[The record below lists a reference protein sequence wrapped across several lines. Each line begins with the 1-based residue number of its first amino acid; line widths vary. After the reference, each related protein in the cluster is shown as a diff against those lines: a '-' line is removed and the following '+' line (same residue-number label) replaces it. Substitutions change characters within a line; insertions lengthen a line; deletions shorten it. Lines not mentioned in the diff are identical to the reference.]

1 MSLTATELSA
11 LRWKSTATSVAEADA
26 LLARIWSSTE
36 SRQQITGDLIK
47 DADGKTAIAVRTGV
61 MNLVVVA
68 PGAERAVGAASA
80 LSSLPRNPSRTLFI
94 VPRDP
99 EGPPTFSARLEIFCA
114 VTPRGDGTSAC
125 TELLWI
131 DASGEAG
138 RHLSSMVPQL
148 SLHDLPTL
156 LWWDHTI
163 DPSSQDLKELL
174 RGVDRALFNGS
185 DQRGAGINVVS
196 ELVKVA
202 ASTGTALSDFSL
214 IRQARWRDA
223 VASAFDE
230 PEIAPYL
237 HSLTEIRATY
247 SSGSNSSAPVNIVK
261 PTYHLA
267 WLTSRL
273 GATVITPL
281 NNASGAWG
289 GLISDAGQR
298 IALKLEPVVDAGHS
312 GTTLALHLKG
322 ERRGSTL
329 ELTVRADG
337 ATTQVQ
343 ATINGTL
350 VNERIFRAKRATDA
364 ELLSNALELGEV
376 DPLSPSI
383 LRTSYSSSDER
394 TASATYR

>member
-36 SRQQITGDLIK
+36 SRQQITSDLIK
-47 DADGKTAIAVRTGV
+47 DADGKTAVAVRTGV

-196 ELVKVA
+196 DLVKVA

-237 HSLTEIRATY
+237 HSLTEICATY

-350 VNERIFRAKRATDA
+350 VKERSFRAKRATDA

-383 LRTSYSSSDER
+383 LRTFVQLVG
-394 TASATYR
+394 

>member
-26 LLARIWSSTE
+26 LLARLWGSTE

-47 DADGKTAIAVRTGV
+47 DADGKTPIAVRTGV

-99 EGPPTFSARLEIFCA
+99 EGPPTFRARLEIFCA

-156 LWWDHTI
+156 LWWDHTV

-196 ELVKVA
+196 DLVKVA

-261 PTYHLA
+261 PTYHRA

-273 GATVITPL
+273 GATVVTPL

-312 GTTLALHLKG
+312 GTTLALHLRG

-383 LRTSYSSSDER
+383 LRTFVQLVG
-394 TASATYR
+394 

>member
-47 DADGKTAIAVRTGV
+47 DADGKTAVAVRTGV

-281 NNASGAWG
+281 NNASGTWS

-383 LRTSYSSSDER
+383 LRTFVQLVG
-394 TASATYR
+394 

>member
-26 LLARIWSSTE
+26 LLARLWGSTE
-36 SRQQITGDLIK
+36 SRQEITGDLIK
-47 DADGKTAIAVRTGV
+47 DADGKTPIAVRTGV

-99 EGPPTFSARLEIFCA
+99 EGPPTFRARLEIFCA

-185 DQRGAGINVVS
+185 DQRGVGINVVS
-196 ELVKVA
+196 DLVKVA

-247 SSGSNSSAPVNIVK
+247 AAGSNSNAPVNIVK

-273 GATVITPL
+273 GASVVAPL
-281 NNASGAWG
+281 NNKSGSWG
-289 GLISDAGQR
+289 GLISDGGQR
-298 IALKLEPVVDAGHS
+298 IALTLEPVVDAGHS

-350 VNERIFRAKRATDA
+350 VKERTFRAKRATDA

-383 LRTSYSSSDER
+383 LRTFVQLVG
-394 TASATYR
+394 

>member
-99 EGPPTFSARLEIFCA
+99 EGPPTFRARLEIFCA

-156 LWWDHTI
+156 LWWDHTV

-281 NNASGAWG
+281 NNASGTWS

-383 LRTSYSSSDER
+383 LRTFVQLVG
-394 TASATYR
+394 

>member
-26 LLARIWSSTE
+26 LLARLWGSTE
-36 SRQQITGDLIK
+36 SRQQITSDLIK
-47 DADGKTAIAVRTGV
+47 DADGKTPIAVRTGV

-99 EGPPTFSARLEIFCA
+99 EGPPTFRARLEIFCA

-185 DQRGAGINVVS
+185 DQRGVGINVVS
-196 ELVKVA
+196 DLVKVA

-247 SSGSNSSAPVNIVK
+247 AAGSNSNAPVNIVK

-273 GATVITPL
+273 GASVVTPL
-281 NNASGAWG
+281 NNRSGSWG

-298 IALKLEPVVDAGHS
+298 IALTLEPVVDAGHS

-343 ATINGTL
+343 AAINGTL
-350 VNERIFRAKRATDA
+350 VKERIFRAKRATDA

-383 LRTSYSSSDER
+383 LRTFVQLVG
-394 TASATYR
+394 

>member
-26 LLARIWSSTE
+26 LLARLWGSTE

-47 DADGKTAIAVRTGV
+47 DADGKTPIAVRTGV

-99 EGPPTFSARLEIFCA
+99 EGPPTFRARLEIFCA

-185 DQRGAGINVVS
+185 DQRGVGINVVS
-196 ELVKVA
+196 DLVKVA

-247 SSGSNSSAPVNIVK
+247 AAGSNSNAPVNIVK

-273 GATVITPL
+273 GASVVTPL
-281 NNASGAWG
+281 NNKSGSWSG
-289 GLISDAGQR
+289 TISDAGQR
-298 IALKLEPVVDAGHS
+298 IALALEPVVDAGHS

-343 ATINGTL
+343 AAINGTL
-350 VNERIFRAKRATDA
+350 VKERAFRAKRATDA

-383 LRTSYSSSDER
+383 LRTFVQLVG
-394 TASATYR
+394 

>member
-1 MSLTATELSA
+1 MGLTATELSA

-26 LLARIWSSTE
+26 LLARLWSSTE

-47 DADGKTAIAVRTGV
+47 DADGKTPIAVRTGV

-99 EGPPTFSARLEIFCA
+99 EGPPTFRARLEIFCA

-196 ELVKVA
+196 DLVKVA

-247 SSGSNSSAPVNIVK
+247 SAGANSSAPVNIVK

-273 GATVITPL
+273 GASVVTPL
-281 NNASGAWG
+281 NNKSGSWSG
-289 GLISDAGQR
+289 MISDGGQR
-298 IALKLEPVVDAGHS
+298 IALMLEPIADAGHS

-350 VNERIFRAKRATDA
+350 VKERAFRAKRATDA

-383 LRTSYSSSDER
+383 LRTFVQLVG
-394 TASATYR
+394 

>member
-99 EGPPTFSARLEIFCA
+99 EGPPTFRARLEIFCA

-156 LWWDHTI
+156 LWWDHTV

-196 ELVKVA
+196 DLVKVA

-281 NNASGAWG
+281 NNASGTWS

-343 ATINGTL
+343 ATINSTL
-350 VNERIFRAKRATDA
+350 VKERIFRAKRATDA

-383 LRTSYSSSDER
+383 LRTFVQLVG
-394 TASATYR
+394 

>member
-1 MSLTATELSA
+1 MGLTATELSA

-26 LLARIWSSTE
+26 LLARLWSSTE

-47 DADGKTAIAVRTGV
+47 DADGKTPIAVRTGV

-99 EGPPTFSARLEIFCA
+99 EGPPTFRARLEIFCA

-196 ELVKVA
+196 DLVKVA

-247 SSGSNSSAPVNIVK
+247 SAGANSSAPVNIVK

-273 GATVITPL
+273 GASVVTPL
-281 NNASGAWG
+281 NSKSGSWSG
-289 GLISDAGQR
+289 MISDGGQR
-298 IALKLEPVVDAGHS
+298 IALTLEPVVNAGHS

-337 ATTQVQ
+337 STTQVQ

-350 VNERIFRAKRATDA
+350 VKERVFRAKRATDA

-383 LRTSYSSSDER
+383 LRTFVQLVG
-394 TASATYR
+394 

>member
-99 EGPPTFSARLEIFCA
+99 EGPPTFRARLEIFCA

-156 LWWDHTI
+156 LWWDHTV

-273 GATVITPL
+273 GASVVTPL
-281 NNASGAWG
+281 NNASGGWS

-383 LRTSYSSSDER
+383 LRTFVQLVG
-394 TASATYR
+394 

>member
-47 DADGKTAIAVRTGV
+47 DADGKTAVAVRTGV

-156 LWWDHTI
+156 LWWDHTV

-196 ELVKVA
+196 DLVKVA

-247 SSGSNSSAPVNIVK
+247 SSGRNSSAPVNIVK

-281 NNASGAWG
+281 NNASGAWS

-298 IALKLEPVVDAGHS
+298 IALKLEPVVDVGHS

-322 ERRGSTL
+322 GRRGSTL

-383 LRTSYSSSDER
+383 LRTFVQLVG
-394 TASATYR
+394 

>member
-1 MSLTATELSA
+1 
-11 LRWKSTATSVAEADA
+11 
-26 LLARIWSSTE
+26 
-36 SRQQITGDLIK
+36 
-47 DADGKTAIAVRTGV
+47 
-61 MNLVVVA
+61 
-68 PGAERAVGAASA
+68 
-80 LSSLPRNPSRTLFI
+80 
-94 VPRDP
+94 
-99 EGPPTFSARLEIFCA
+99 
-114 VTPRGDGTSAC
+114 
-125 TELLWI
+125 
-131 DASGEAG
+131 
-138 RHLSSMVPQL
+138 MV
-148 SLHDLPTL
+148 
-156 LWWDHTI
+156 
-163 DPSSQDLKELL
+163 
-174 RGVDRALFNGS
+174 S
-185 DQRGAGINVVS
+185 D
-196 ELVKVA
+196 LVKVA

-230 PEIAPYL
+230 LEIAPYL

-281 NNASGAWG
+281 NNASGTWS

-298 IALKLEPVVDAGHS
+298 IGLKLEPVVDAGHS

-343 ATINGTL
+343 ATVNGTL

-383 LRTSYSSSDER
+383 LRTFVQLVG
-394 TASATYR
+394 

>member
-47 DADGKTAIAVRTGV
+47 DADGKTAVAVRTGV

-156 LWWDHTI
+156 LWWDHTV

-196 ELVKVA
+196 DLVKVA

-247 SSGSNSSAPVNIVK
+247 SSGRNSSAPVNIVK

-281 NNASGAWG
+281 NNASGAWS

-298 IALKLEPVVDAGHS
+298 IALKLEPVVDVGHS

-383 LRTSYSSSDER
+383 LRTFVQLVG
-394 TASATYR
+394 

>member
-26 LLARIWSSTE
+26 LLARLWGSTE
-36 SRQQITGDLIK
+36 SRQQITSDLIK
-47 DADGKTAIAVRTGV
+47 DADGKTPIAVRTGV

-99 EGPPTFSARLEIFCA
+99 EGPPTFRARLEIFCA

-156 LWWDHTI
+156 LWWDHTV

-196 ELVKVA
+196 DLVKVA

-247 SSGSNSSAPVNIVK
+247 AAGSNSNAPVNIVK

-273 GATVITPL
+273 GASVVAPL
-281 NNASGAWG
+281 NNNGGSWG

-298 IALKLEPVVDAGHS
+298 IALTLEPVVDAGHS

-343 ATINGTL
+343 AAINGTL
-350 VNERIFRAKRATDA
+350 VKGRIFRAKRATDA

-383 LRTSYSSSDER
+383 LRTFVQLVG
-394 TASATYR
+394 

>member
-99 EGPPTFSARLEIFCA
+99 EGPPTFRARLEIFCA

-156 LWWDHTI
+156 LWWDHTV

-196 ELVKVA
+196 DLVKVA

-281 NNASGAWG
+281 NNASGTWS

-343 ATINGTL
+343 ATVNGTL

-364 ELLSNALELGEV
+364 ELLSSALELGEV

-383 LRTSYSSSDER
+383 LLTFVQLVG
-394 TASATYR
+394 

>member
-1 MSLTATELSA
+1 MGLTATELSA

-26 LLARIWSSTE
+26 LLARLWSSTE

-47 DADGKTAIAVRTGV
+47 DADGKTPIAVRTGV

-99 EGPPTFSARLEIFCA
+99 EGPPTFRARLEIFCA

-196 ELVKVA
+196 DLVKVA

-237 HSLTEIRATY
+237 HSLTEICATF
-247 SSGSNSSAPVNIVK
+247 SAGSNSSAPVNIVK

-267 WLTSRL
+267 WLASRL
-273 GATVITPL
+273 SATVVTPL
-281 NNASGAWG
+281 SEKGGTWT

-298 IALKLEPVVDAGHS
+298 IALTLQPVADAGRS

-329 ELTVRADG
+329 ELTVRVDG
-337 ATTQVQ
+337 ETTQVQ
-343 ATINGTL
+343 AAINGTL
-350 VNERIFRAKRATDA
+350 VKERVFRAKRATDA
-364 ELLSNALELGEV
+364 ELLSQALELGEV

-383 LRTSYSSSDER
+383 LRTFVQLVG
-394 TASATYR
+394 

>member
-26 LLARIWSSTE
+26 LLARLWGSTE
-36 SRQQITGDLIK
+36 SRQQITSDLIK
-47 DADGKTAIAVRTGV
+47 DADGKTPIAVRTGV

-99 EGPPTFSARLEIFCA
+99 EGPPTFRARLEIFCA

-185 DQRGAGINVVS
+185 DQRGVGINVVS
-196 ELVKVA
+196 DLVKVA

-247 SSGSNSSAPVNIVK
+247 AAGSNSNAPVNIVK

-273 GATVITPL
+273 GASVVTPL
-281 NNASGAWG
+281 NNRSGSWG

-298 IALKLEPVVDAGHS
+298 IALTLEPVVDAGHS

-337 ATTQVQ
+337 ATTQIQ
-343 ATINGTL
+343 AAINGTL
-350 VNERIFRAKRATDA
+350 VKERAFRAKRATDA

-383 LRTSYSSSDER
+383 LRTFVQLVG
-394 TASATYR
+394 

>member
-99 EGPPTFSARLEIFCA
+99 EGPPTFRARLEIFCA

-148 SLHDLPTL
+148 SLHDLPPL
-156 LWWDHTI
+156 LWRDHTV

-196 ELVKVA
+196 DLVKVA

-247 SSGSNSSAPVNIVK
+247 SSGNNSSAPVNIVK

-273 GATVITPL
+273 GASVVTPL
-281 NNASGAWG
+281 NNKSGSWSG
-289 GLISDAGQR
+289 MISDGGQR
-298 IALKLEPVVDAGHS
+298 IALMLEPIADAGHS

-350 VNERIFRAKRATDA
+350 VNERIFRAKRATDS

-383 LRTSYSSSDER
+383 LRTFVQLVG
-394 TASATYR
+394 

>member
-26 LLARIWSSTE
+26 LLARLWGSTE
-36 SRQQITGDLIK
+36 SRQEITGDLIK
-47 DADGKTAIAVRTGV
+47 DADGKTPIGVRTGV

-99 EGPPTFSARLEIFCA
+99 EGPPTFRARLEIFCA

-156 LWWDHTI
+156 LWWDHTV

-185 DQRGAGINVVS
+185 DQRGVGINVVS
-196 ELVKVA
+196 DLVKVA

-247 SSGSNSSAPVNIVK
+247 SAGVNSNAPVNIVK

-273 GATVITPL
+273 GASVVTPL
-281 NNASGAWG
+281 NNKSGSWSG
-289 GLISDAGQR
+289 TISDAGQR
-298 IALKLEPVVDAGHS
+298 IALTLEPVIDAGHS

-350 VNERIFRAKRATDA
+350 VKERTFRAKRATDA

-383 LRTSYSSSDER
+383 LRTFVQLVG
-394 TASATYR
+394 

>member
-47 DADGKTAIAVRTGV
+47 DADGKTAVAVRTGV

-99 EGPPTFSARLEIFCA
+99 EGPPTFRARLEIFCA

-156 LWWDHTI
+156 LWWDHTV

-196 ELVKVA
+196 DLVKVA

-247 SSGSNSSAPVNIVK
+247 SSGRNSSAPVNIVK

-281 NNASGAWG
+281 NNASGAWS

-298 IALKLEPVVDAGHS
+298 IALKLEPVVDVGHS

-322 ERRGSTL
+322 GRRGSTL

-383 LRTSYSSSDER
+383 LRTFVQLVG
-394 TASATYR
+394 

>member
-26 LLARIWSSTE
+26 LLSRLWSSTE

-47 DADGKTAIAVRTGV
+47 DADGKTPIAVRTGV

-99 EGPPTFSARLEIFCA
+99 EGPPTFRARLEIFCA

-156 LWWDHTI
+156 LWWDHTV

-196 ELVKVA
+196 DLVKVA

-237 HSLTEIRATY
+237 HSLTEIRVTY
-247 SSGSNSSAPVNIVK
+247 AAGSNSSAPVNIVK

-267 WLTSRL
+267 WITSRL
-273 GATVITPL
+273 SATVVTPL
-281 NNASGAWG
+281 SEKGGMWS

-298 IALKLEPVVDAGHS
+298 IALTLQPVADAGYS

-322 ERRGSTL
+322 ERRGGTL
-329 ELTVRADG
+329 ELTVRVDG
-337 ATTQVQ
+337 ETTQVQ
-343 ATINGTL
+343 AAINGTL
-350 VNERIFRAKRATDA
+350 VKERIFRAKRATDA
-364 ELLSNALELGEV
+364 ELLSQALELGEV

-383 LRTSYSSSDER
+383 LRTFVQLVG
-394 TASATYR
+394 

>member
-156 LWWDHTI
+156 LWWDHTV

-247 SSGSNSSAPVNIVK
+247 SSGRNSSAPVNIVK

-281 NNASGAWG
+281 NNASGAWS

-298 IALKLEPVVDAGHS
+298 IALKLEPVVDVGHS

-322 ERRGSTL
+322 GRRGSTL

-383 LRTSYSSSDER
+383 LRTFVQLVG
-394 TASATYR
+394 

>member
-26 LLARIWSSTE
+26 LLARLWGSTE

-47 DADGKTAIAVRTGV
+47 DADGKTPIAVRTGV

-99 EGPPTFSARLEIFCA
+99 EGPPTFRARLEIFCA

-163 DPSSQDLKELL
+163 DPSSKDLKELL

-196 ELVKVA
+196 DLVKVA

-230 PEIAPYL
+230 PEVAPYL

-247 SSGSNSSAPVNIVK
+247 SAGGNSSAPVNIVK

-273 GATVITPL
+273 GASVVAPL
-281 NNASGAWG
+281 NNKSGSWG
-289 GLISDAGQR
+289 GLISDGGQR
-298 IALKLEPVVDAGHS
+298 IALTLEPVVDAGHS

-350 VNERIFRAKRATDA
+350 VKERTFRAKRATDA

-383 LRTSYSSSDER
+383 LRTFVQLVG
-394 TASATYR
+394 

>member
-26 LLARIWSSTE
+26 LLARLWGSTE
-36 SRQQITGDLIK
+36 SRQEITGDLIK
-47 DADGKTAIAVRTGV
+47 DADGKTPIAVRTGV

-99 EGPPTFSARLEIFCA
+99 EGPPTFRARLEIFCA

-196 ELVKVA
+196 DLVKVA

-247 SSGSNSSAPVNIVK
+247 AAGSNSNAPVNIVK

-273 GATVITPL
+273 GASVVTPL
-281 NNASGAWG
+281 NNNGGSWG

-298 IALKLEPVVDAGHS
+298 IALTLEPVVDAGHS

-343 ATINGTL
+343 AAINGTL
-350 VNERIFRAKRATDA
+350 VKERTFRAKRATDA

-383 LRTSYSSSDER
+383 LRTFVQLVG
-394 TASATYR
+394 

>member
-196 ELVKVA
+196 DLVKVA

-281 NNASGAWG
+281 NNASGTWS

-364 ELLSNALELGEV
+364 ELLSSALELGEV

-383 LRTSYSSSDER
+383 LRTFVQLVG
-394 TASATYR
+394 

>member
-26 LLARIWSSTE
+26 LLARLWGSTE

-47 DADGKTAIAVRTGV
+47 DADGKTPIAVRTGV

-99 EGPPTFSARLEIFCA
+99 EGPPTFRARLEIFCA

-163 DPSSQDLKELL
+163 DPSSKDLKELL
-174 RGVDRALFNGS
+174 RGVDRALINGS

-196 ELVKVA
+196 DLVKVT

-230 PEIAPYL
+230 PEVAPYL

-247 SSGSNSSAPVNIVK
+247 SAGGNSSAPVNIVK

-273 GATVITPL
+273 GASVVTPL
-281 NNASGAWG
+281 SEKDGAWS

-298 IALKLEPVVDAGHS
+298 IALRLQPVADAGHS

-329 ELTVRADG
+329 ELTVRVDG

-343 ATINGTL
+343 AAINGTL
-350 VNERIFRAKRATDA
+350 VKERIFRAKRATDA

-383 LRTSYSSSDER
+383 LRTFVQLVG
-394 TASATYR
+394 

>member
-156 LWWDHTI
+156 LWWDHTV

-196 ELVKVA
+196 DLVKVA

-247 SSGSNSSAPVNIVK
+247 SSGRNSSAPVNIVK

-281 NNASGAWG
+281 NNASGAWS

-298 IALKLEPVVDAGHS
+298 IALKLEPVVDVGHS

-322 ERRGSTL
+322 GRRGSTL

-383 LRTSYSSSDER
+383 LRTFVQLVG
-394 TASATYR
+394 

>member
-26 LLARIWSSTE
+26 LLARLWGSTE

-47 DADGKTAIAVRTGV
+47 DADGKTPIAVRTGV

-99 EGPPTFSARLEIFCA
+99 EGPPTFRARLEIFCA

-185 DQRGAGINVVS
+185 DQRGVGINVVS
-196 ELVKVA
+196 DLVKVA

-247 SSGSNSSAPVNIVK
+247 AAGSNSNAPVNIVK

-273 GATVITPL
+273 GASVVTPL
-281 NNASGAWG
+281 NNRGGSWG

-298 IALKLEPVVDAGHS
+298 IALTLEPVVDAGHS

-337 ATTQVQ
+337 ATTQIQ
-343 ATINGTL
+343 AAINGTL
-350 VNERIFRAKRATDA
+350 VKERIFRAKRATDA
-364 ELLSNALELGEV
+364 ELLSQALELGEV
-376 DPLSPSI
+376 DPLSPTI
-383 LRTSYSSSDER
+383 LRTFVQLVG
-394 TASATYR
+394 

>member
-1 MSLTATELSA
+1 MSLTATELST

-26 LLARIWSSTE
+26 LLSRLWSSTE

-47 DADGKTAIAVRTGV
+47 DADGKTPIAVRTGV

-131 DASGEAG
+131 DARGEAG

-156 LWWDHTI
+156 LWWDHTV

-196 ELVKVA
+196 DLVKVA

-237 HSLTEIRATY
+237 HSLTEIRVTY
-247 SSGSNSSAPVNIVK
+247 AAGSNSSAPVNIVK

-267 WLTSRL
+267 WVTSRL
-273 GATVITPL
+273 SATVLTPL
-281 NNASGAWG
+281 SEKSGMWS

-298 IALKLEPVVDAGHS
+298 IALTLQPVADAGYS

-322 ERRGSTL
+322 ERRGGTL
-329 ELTVRADG
+329 ELTVRVDG
-337 ATTQVQ
+337 ETTQVQ
-343 ATINGTL
+343 AAINGTL
-350 VNERIFRAKRATDA
+350 VKERIFRAKRATDA
-364 ELLSNALELGEV
+364 ELLSQALELGEV

-383 LRTSYSSSDER
+383 LRTFVQLVG
-394 TASATYR
+394 

>member
-47 DADGKTAIAVRTGV
+47 DADGKTAVAVRTGV

-156 LWWDHTI
+156 LWWDHTV

-196 ELVKVA
+196 DLVKVA

-247 SSGSNSSAPVNIVK
+247 SAGSNSSAPVNIVK

-281 NNASGAWG
+281 NNASGAWS

-312 GTTLALHLKG
+312 GTTLALHIKG

-383 LRTSYSSSDER
+383 LRTFVQLVG
-394 TASATYR
+394 

>member
-99 EGPPTFSARLEIFCA
+99 EGPPTFRARLEIFCA

-156 LWWDHTI
+156 LWWDHTV

-196 ELVKVA
+196 DLVKVA

-281 NNASGAWG
+281 NNASGTWS

-364 ELLSNALELGEV
+364 ELLSSALELGEV

-383 LRTSYSSSDER
+383 LRTFVQLVG
-394 TASATYR
+394 